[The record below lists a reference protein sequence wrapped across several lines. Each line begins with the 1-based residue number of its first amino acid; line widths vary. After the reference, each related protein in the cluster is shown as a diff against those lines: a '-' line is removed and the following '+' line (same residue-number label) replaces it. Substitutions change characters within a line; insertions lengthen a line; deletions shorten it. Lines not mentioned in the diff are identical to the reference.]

1 VASPPKSRRDS
12 IIQGKLGRVFR
23 DGSPLLPRIKGRDHI
38 VNLANRLLKA
48 EALSQDQLSQALHR
62 QKKDRRFLADHLLSL
77 GFMTPEALGSFTLS
91 SPAIPQTFE
100 EIGLPENFLAHLL
113 LKHAF
118 FRYAFTAWEM
128 SESLKIPLHLVELL
142 IEYLL
147 QQKFV
152 DVSPRDLLHP
162 SPGHLASE
170 IRYTLSGPG
179 KQNAEQQLEFNSY
192 LGPAPVTL
200 EDYWD
205 WVEAQTIQKVEI
217 REERLREA
225 FKDYVVPESLVS
237 AIRPA
242 IASGRSIFLFG
253 PAGNGKTSLA
263 RCISEVFQSSV
274 YIPYALYVHGQ
285 VIRIFDEFIHE
296 PVTSA
301 SGATHDAR
309 WVLCRRPVVIAGGEM
324 TEAALDPK
332 YNPVSKYYE
341 APHQIQANNGMF
353 IIDDFGRQIIS
364 PQRLLNRWMFPL
376 ETRQDFC
383 NLHTGQQF
391 AVPFDQLIIFATNL
405 DPSEL
410 ADEAFLRRI
419 RYKVYIG
426 DVSQE
431 QYEEIFRRVCDKYGV
446 RFAPNL
452 LKEMMARYY
461 TQDQRQMRACHPRDL
476 MENLIDRARALGQE
490 PQLTAENLDL
500 ACKSYFIQNRGIES

>member
-1 VASPPKSRRDS
+1 
-12 IIQGKLGRVFR
+12 
-23 DGSPLLPRIKGRDHI
+23 

-48 EALSQDQLSQALHR
+48 EALSQAQLSQALHR

-77 GFMTPEALGSFTLS
+77 GLMTPEELGRFVLAC
-91 SPAIPQTFE
+91 PPIPQSFAE
-100 EIGLPENFLAHLL
+100 VGLPENFLAHLL

-170 IRYTLSGPG
+170 IRYTLSGLG
-179 KQNAEQQLEFNSY
+179 KQNAEQQLDFNSY
-192 LGPAPVTL
+192 TGPAPVTL

-217 REERLREA
+217 REERLRKA
-225 FKDYVVPESLVS
+225 FQDYVVPESLVS

-263 RCISEVFQSSV
+263 RCISEVFQSAV

-285 VIRIFDEFIHE
+285 VIRIFDEFIHD
-296 PVTSA
+296 PVTSDNERA
-301 SGATHDAR
+301 HDAR

-324 TEAALDPK
+324 TESALDPK

-353 IIDDFGRQIIS
+353 IIDDFGRQKIS
-364 PQRLLNRWMFPL
+364 PQNLLNRWMFPL

-426 DVSQE
+426 DVSHE
-431 QYEEIFRRVCDKYGV
+431 QYVKIFQRVCEKYGL
-446 RFAPNL
+446 RFDLNIL
-452 LKEMMARYY
+452 QEMLARYY
-461 TQDQRQMRACHPRDL
+461 KQDDRELRACHPRDL
-476 MENLIDRARALGQE
+476 IENLIDRARAMGQE
-490 PQLTAENLDL
+490 PQLTGQNLDL
-500 ACKSYFIQNRGIES
+500 ACQSYFIQNRLIKNHDEI